1 VWHHDHTNPAV
12 VLQDAFETQAAAAQT
27 LQRRQVNTRP
37 KLDFISKA
45 AALEAR
51 LDLKARPA
59 GEQA

>member
-1 VWHHDHTNPAV
+1 M